1 MAVGR
6 ARMISQKRK
15 NLWGNGSGGQKQ
27 YGGMVVSESEYGKEK
42 QNKSGRRRRNERR
55 HEGKKWFWVERSSDV
70 TNLGF
75 NVQKIEARTGYNSSW
90 RMSSVNYGWPSSWK
104 KTDGRI
110 VSRRFFHFFMKA
122 RKRKRKSNLKS
133 IRRKTHLWPSWDY
146 LTSSMT
152 RVLCEKI
159 RKTCKTTQAYLYRS
173 FVDFLVLNNFFP
185 TIMAITLFIRETLL
199 SYSSGEVNLS
209 ITFNRLKRC
218 VPRKYDAQPSSRG
231 YRSLD
236 SL

>member
-1 MAVGR
+1 MEVGVKNN
-6 ARMISQKRK
+6 MEGWWFPKVNMERK
-15 NLWGNGSGGQKQ
+15 SRIKAEEDEGTRDGS
-27 YGGMVVSESEYGKEK
+27 
-42 QNKSGRRRRNERR
+42 
-55 HEGKKWFWVERSSDV
+55 EGKKWFWVERSSDV

-75 NVQKIEARTGYNSSW
+75 NVQKIEGRTGYW

-133 IRRKTHLWPSWDY
+133 IRRKTHLWPSCGY

-159 RKTCKTTQAYLYRS
+159 RKTCKTTQSYPYRS
-173 FVDFLVLNNFFP
+173 FVDFLVLNNFFS
-185 TIMAITLFIRETLL
+185 TIVAITLFIRETLL

-209 ITFNRLKRC
+209 ITFNRLKWC
-218 VPRKYDAQPSSRG
+218 VLRKG
-231 YRSLD
+231 
-236 SL
+236 